1 MQYEIL
7 MLCSKGDFFKFVFVF
22 EGNKPQ
28 ISVDYNNFTFFSDF
42 WTFVCCAG
50 HSRTQK
56 YDTFPCMT
64 LKKYQDNGAV
74 CAVIAMGF
82 S

>member
-1 MQYEIL
+1 M
-7 MLCSKGDFFKFVFVF
+7 KFGCFVARAIFPKPVFVF

-28 ISVDYNNFTFFSDF
+28 ISVDFKNFTLFSDF
-42 WTFVCCAG
+42 LIFVCCAG

-64 LKKYQDNGAV
+64 LEKYQANGAI